1 MGHPFFSGRVVFPRS
16 QKRDLGTRRSVRAL
30 WSRGLHTNWFAIIAR
45 KLAILAGMEY
55 TASMAARSSAAM
67 RTVKEVQSGQQ
78 RHRSTKARGIDVAGL
93 NFVDVPK
100 LIGTLS
106 RGLSWPQ
113 FDRFRK
119 ESGFTQTELAAFL
132 GIPERTLARRRE
144 NGALT
149 ESESER
155 FARLVEIFNAC
166 IELFGG
172 NSEAVRE
179 WLTAPAYGLKNA
191 RPIDFTR
198 SDYGAREVR
207 NLLGR
212 LADGIFS

>member
-1 MGHPFFSGRVVFPRS
+1 MA
-16 QKRDLGTRRSVRAL
+16 VR
-30 WSRGLHTNWFAIIAR
+30 SRGAALAAAETIEETQGGRQRRRRGQAR
-45 KLAILAGMEY
+45 A
-55 TASMAARSSAAM
+55 
-67 RTVKEVQSGQQ
+67 
-78 RHRSTKARGIDVAGL
+78 IDVAGIT
-93 NFVDVPK
+93 FADVPK
-100 LIGTLS
+100 LIGMLS
-106 RGLSWPQ
+106 RGLNWSQ

-119 ESGFTQTELAAFL
+119 ESGFTQSQLAEFL

-166 IELFGG
+166 MELFDG

-179 WLTAPAYGLKNA
+179 WLTVPAYGLNNA

-207 NLLGR
+207 NLIGR
-212 LADGIFS
+212 LADGVFS